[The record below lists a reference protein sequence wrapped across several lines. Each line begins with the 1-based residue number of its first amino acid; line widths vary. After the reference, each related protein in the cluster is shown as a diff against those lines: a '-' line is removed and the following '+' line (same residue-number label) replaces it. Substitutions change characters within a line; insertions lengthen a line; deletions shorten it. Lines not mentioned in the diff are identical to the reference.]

1 MYKTQHGATLI
12 VVLLLLVAIT
22 VIGALAIRSSTT
34 QLRVATASQAQQLM
48 LQNSDAALFQLENP
62 SELSRQMALNGM
74 FGFIKAEDDSGKEL
88 VFCYKA
94 GDTNFFDFTKAS
106 LINWDGNTVTNTGLS
121 QLGFCKIDSGYF
133 STHRKTVMT
142 QVAIKAADM
151 SEAAAFQH
159 MQTGTD
165 VETAKADPAQLYTVV
180 ATTIFPNLS
189 ENTNL
194 TSNQLSS
201 AIKNCFSNHFNAIPE
216 TRAESLQ
223 GEITEDSTE
232 DEKEA
237 IRLAKLTV
245 SQCLIDLGVPT
256 HTQVARYSL
265 MQNIVK

>member
-1 MYKTQHGATLI
+1 MYKNQHGATLI

-48 LQNSDAALFQLENP
+48 IQNSDAALFQLENP
-62 SELSRQMALNGM
+62 TDLERSMALNGM

-94 GDTNFFDFTKAS
+94 GDTRFFDFTKAS
-106 LINWDGNTVTNTGLS
+106 LINWDGNTVTNNGLS
-121 QLGFCKIDSGYF
+121 ELGFCKIDGGYF

-142 QVAIKAADM
+142 QIAIKAADM

-165 VETAKADPAQLYTVV
+165 SESAKADPAQLYTVV
-180 ATTIFPNLS
+180 ATTIFPNLGPQDKDT
-189 ENTNL
+189 EI
-194 TSNQLSS
+194 
-201 AIKNCFSNHFNAIPE
+201 ANCFKNHFNAIPE
-216 TRAESLQ
+216 TRVTSLE
-223 GEITEDSTE
+223 GEITDESTE

-237 IRLAKLTV
+237 IKLAKLTV
-245 SQCLIDLGVPT
+245 SQCLTDLGVPT
-256 HTQVARYSL
+256 HTQVATYSL
-265 MQNIVK
+265 MQNIGK

>member
-1 MYKTQHGATLI
+1 MYKKQQGATLI
-12 VVLLLLVAIT
+12 IVLLLLVAIT

-121 QLGFCKIDSGYF
+121 QLGFCKINSGYF

-151 SEAAAFQH
+151 SEATAFQH

-165 VETAKADPAQLYTVV
+165 VEAAKADPAQLYTVV
-180 ATTIFPNLS
+180 ATTIFPNLGQQDKDD
-189 ENTNL
+189 EIND
-194 TSNQLSS
+194 
-201 AIKNCFSNHFNAIPE
+201 CFKKHFNAIPDSRR
-216 TRAESLQ
+216 TSLE
-223 GEITEDSTE
+223 GEINDDSTE
-232 DEKEA
+232 AEKEA

-245 SQCLIDLGVPT
+245 SQCLTDLGVPT

-265 MQNIVK
+265 MQNIGK

>member
-1 MYKTQHGATLI
+1 MYKNQHGATLI

-48 LQNSDAALFQLENP
+48 LQNSDAALFQLESP

-106 LINWDGNTVTNTGLS
+106 LISWDGNTVTNTGLS

-180 ATTIFPNLS
+180 ATTIFPDVGKS
-189 ENTNL
+189 VGNTNI
-194 TSNQLSS
+194 
-201 AIKNCFSNHFNAIPE
+201 ANCFKNHFNAIPE
-216 TRAESLQ
+216 TKAESLQ
-223 GEITEDSTE
+223 GEITDDSTD

-265 MQNIVK
+265 MQNIGK

>member
-1 MYKTQHGATLI
+1 MYNKQQGATLI
-12 VVLLLLVAIT
+12 VVLMLLVAIT

-34 QLRVATASQAQQLM
+34 QLRVVTSAQAQQLM
-48 LQNSDAALFQLENP
+48 IQNSDAALFQLENP
-62 SELSRQMALNGM
+62 TDLERSMALNGM

-94 GDTNFFDFTKAS
+94 GDTRFFDLSKAS
-106 LINWDGNTVTNTGLS
+106 LVNWDGNTVTNNGLS
-121 QLGFCKIDSGYF
+121 QLGFCKIDGGYF

-142 QVAIKAADM
+142 QIAIKAADM

-165 VETAKADPAQLYTVV
+165 SESAKADPAQLYTVV

-194 TSNQLSS
+194 TSSQFSS

-216 TRAESLQ
+216 TKVTSLE
-223 GEITEDSTE
+223 GEITDESTE

-237 IRLAKLTV
+237 IKLAKLTV
-245 SQCLIDLGVPT
+245 SQCLTDLGVPT
-256 HTQVARYSL
+256 HTQVATYSL
-265 MQNIVK
+265 MQNIGK